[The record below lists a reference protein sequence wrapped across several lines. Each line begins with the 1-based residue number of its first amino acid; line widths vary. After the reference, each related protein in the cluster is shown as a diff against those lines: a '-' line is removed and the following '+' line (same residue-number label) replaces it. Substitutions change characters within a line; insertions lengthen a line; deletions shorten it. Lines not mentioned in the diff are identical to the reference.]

1 MRCADSLPGRAL
13 ETILL
18 IALSATALL
27 QTAPLE
33 ASPLRQLGRSGND
46 QAVIAALNEATLADA
61 FELLSGAAERPD
73 ERPELLRALVNG
85 LPSQRRWVRH
95 MLAAHYLERAM
106 LGPDGSPRAEQIPAV
121 TLALL
126 SREYHRLEDSTLQ
139 SVYFRLSTAYRWPPP
154 NTVLMHAANQL
165 LDRTQQSAGT
175 LDAPWRRLARDYFH
189 AAALRPD
196 PALARL
202 IDEIRRALRD
212 RELVLLARATAA
224 AMFD

>member
-1 MRCADSLPGRAL
+1 MRCADSLPGR
-13 ETILL
+13 THRTTLL

-33 ASPLRQLGRSGND
+33 ASPLRQLGRTVND
-46 QAVIAALNEATLADA
+46 EALIAALADATLADA
-61 FELLSGAAERPD
+61 FVLLNGAAERPD

-106 LGPDGSPRAEQIPAV
+106 LEPDGSPRAEQVPAV
-121 TLALL
+121 TLELL
-126 SREYHRLEDSTLQ
+126 AQEYHRIEDSTLQ
-139 SVYFRLSTAYRWPPP
+139 AVYFRLCTAYRWPPP

-165 LDRTQQSAGT
+165 LDLTRRSAGT

-212 RELVLLARATAA
+212 RELVQLARATAA

>member
-1 MRCADSLPGRAL
+1 MRCIDSLPARAHKS
-13 ETILL
+13 ILL
-18 IALSATALL
+18 IALSVTTALCI
-27 QTAPLE
+27 APLE
-33 ASPLRQLGRSGND
+33 ASPLRQLGRSVND
-46 QAVIAALNEATLADA
+46 EALIAALADAPLADA
-61 FELLSGAAERPD
+61 FEILHAAAERPD

-85 LPSQRRWVRH
+85 LPSHRRWVSH

-106 LGPDGSPRAEQIPAV
+106 LGPDGSPRAEQVPALSLEL
-121 TLALL
+121 LA
-126 SREYHRLEDSTLQ
+126 REYHHIEDSTLQ
-139 SVYFRLSTAYRWPPP
+139 TVFFRLCTAYQWPPP

-165 LDRTQQSAGT
+165 LERTQRSAGK
-175 LDAPWRRLARDYFH
+175 LDAPWRRLARDYFQ

-212 RELVLLARATAA
+212 RELVLLARASAA

>member
-1 MRCADSLPGRAL
+1 MHDEAL
-13 ETILL
+13 
-18 IALSATALL
+18 
-27 QTAPLE
+27 
-33 ASPLRQLGRSGND
+33 
-46 QAVIAALNEATLADA
+46 IAALADATLADA
-61 FELLSGAAERPD
+61 FEILSGAAEHPD
-73 ERPELLRALVNG
+73 ERPELLQSLVNG
-85 LPSQRRWVRH
+85 LRSHRRWVSH

-106 LGPDGSPRAEQIPAV
+106 LQPDGSPRTEQVPALSLEL
-121 TLALL
+121 LA
-126 SREYHRLEDSTLQ
+126 REYHRIEDSTLQ
-139 SVYFRLSTAYRWPPP
+139 TVFFRLSTAYRWPPP

-165 LDRTQQSAGT
+165 LDRTQRSAGR
-175 LDAPWRRLARDYFH
+175 LDAPWRRLARHYFQ